1 MDPVTSGVSQ
11 PRRERLADKGRRLY
25 RKSCGTS
32 GKKTCAEGFTVYH
45 IRRGEVEIAQDLL
58 VFLET
63 EADVLRRDDP
73 AGRLAW
79 TEELITRIRR
89 QLPARG
95 DDPPGARS
103 SASFPNQP

>member
-1 MDPVTSGVSQ
+1 MDPVDPGVSQ
-11 PRRERLADKGRRLY
+11 ARRERLADKGRRLY

-45 IRRGEVEIAQDLL
+45 IRRGEAEIARDLL

-63 EADVLRRDDP
+63 EAELLHRDDP

-89 QLPARG
+89 QLAACG
-95 DDPPGARS
+95 DDPKRGQSPGS
-103 SASFPNQP
+103 LPN